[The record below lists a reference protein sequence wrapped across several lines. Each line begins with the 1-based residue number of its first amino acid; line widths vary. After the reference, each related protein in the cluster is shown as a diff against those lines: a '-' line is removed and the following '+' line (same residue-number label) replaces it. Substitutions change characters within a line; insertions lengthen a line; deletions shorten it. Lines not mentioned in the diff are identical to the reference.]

1 VAAEKEGAVVAAAG
15 DDNEE
20 AGDSIKEGMGDPV
33 EKGKPDRL
41 GDLKLPLRGKL
52 PTAPP
57 LLLSPLPLRGNGVIE
72 RDEAAVPTA
81 A

>member
-1 VAAEKEGAVVAAAG
+1 VAAEKEGAVVTAAG
-15 DDNEE
+15 DDTEE
-20 AGDSIKEGMGDPV
+20 AGDSSREGMGDPV

-41 GDLKLPLRGKL
+41 GDLKLQRRGKL

-72 RDEAAVPTA
+72 RDDAAVPTA